1 MQRVYLYYA
10 AVTDADSSHQL
21 YPGERMAEINACKN
35 EIIRREKCCAWE
47 MLKYAVT
54 DALSLKFD
62 NLQFAKLPSGQW
74 ICEECAFSISHS
86 DDAVVVAVSERSV
99 GVDVEGAKAIDP
111 RLAEKVLT
119 ASELKR
125 YSDLNDVDKTIFL
138 LETWCKKEAIF
149 KAIGGS
155 ALLPKTIE
163 CDTYHTEVKRVR
175 INDRE
180 YLIAVAANESFE
192 IEDRGYR
199 STLDN

>member
-21 YPGERMAEINACKN
+21 YPSERMAEINACKN
-35 EIIRREKCCAWE
+35 EIVRREKRCAWE
-47 MLKYAVT
+47 LLEHAT
-54 DALSLKFD
+54 IDALSLKFD
-62 NLQFAKLPSGQW
+62 NLRFTKMPSGQW

-125 YSDLNDVDKTIFL
+125 YLDLNDVDKTIFL

-192 IEDRGYR
+192 IEDRGDR
-199 STLDN
+199 TPFDN